1 MTFAEKLR
9 EKKKSLKISS
19 QDTYLRN
26 VKRLRKV
33 KGGLPIPVSDHKW
46 LVSKA
51 LIEWFDKQPLSVRR
65 HLSTAA
71 NVALIVYGKKSEE
84 WKKRQSKSME
94 EFDEQRRKRVLS
106 DKQKKLLPAKG
117 FDSLVRVVSQMKK
130 ELKHV
135 LASIDSLSDLLRV
148 QDLVILSLY
157 SELPLRLD
165 FATLKIGKHKGNS
178 IYKNGKKPRGWH
190 ILLADFKTAA
200 SLGEKTFRL
209 KQRNQRLLNKFI
221 PAVEKLTK
229 HGMLLSNKKGE
240 PMSKQV
246 LSKTLMRLTKA
257 RIGKKFSVQL
267 LRILYAMKNRDVIET
282 AKQVSDKLLHSQEM
296 SLQYAKKDPVKKV

>member
-1 MTFAEKLR
+1 
-9 EKKKSLKISS
+9 
-19 QDTYLRN
+19 
-26 VKRLRKV
+26 
-33 KGGLPIPVSDHKW
+33 
-46 LVSKA
+46 
-51 LIEWFDKQPLSVRR
+51 
-65 HLSTAA
+65 
-71 NVALIVYGKKSEE
+71 
-84 WKKRQSKSME
+84 ME

-296 SLQYAKKDPVKKV
+296 SLQYAKKDPKNVKKV